1 MKAVANLSDEQMLA
15 IPDGFA
21 NNIAWNIGHLIV
33 IEQVMI
39 YERCGVDMHIDAES
53 MRAMYWA
60 NTSPSDWEKQPDIA
74 ALIALLA
81 EQPQQLENDLAAGV
95 FTDKPFAPRTS
106 GSGISISTLDEA
118 IHYNNYHEGMHAGTM
133 LSLLD
138 FI

>member
-1 MKAVANLSDEQMLA
+1 MKAVANLSDEQMFA

-39 YERCGVDMHIDAES
+39 YERCAVPMHIDADA

-60 NTSPSDWEKQPDIA
+60 NTAPSDWESQPDIA
-74 ALIALLA
+74 ALVAQLA
-81 EQPQQLENDLAAGV
+81 EQPQQLADDLARGV
-95 FTDKPFAPRTS
+95 FNDKPFAPRTS

-138 FI
+138 FV